1 MMQLLL
7 LLDLLLTSEHQE
19 GSMGQST
26 ILSDRKGLLVGECLS
41 AMGVAMHLLSLQPEA
56 ATGLSWLIVLG
67 DQ

>member
-1 MMQLLL
+1 MLL

-19 GSMGQST
+19 GTLSMGQST
-26 ILSDRKGLLVGECLS
+26 LLSDSDGLLVGECLS
-41 AMGVAMHLLSLQPEA
+41 AMGVAMHLLSLRPEA